1 MLEKVMEK
9 ISFIEVMKDVAE
21 AVARLRSSY
30 SDSIDNANQ
39 RLSEATEEDWWKD
52 SYKRDIEEYT
62 RMISAIDKI
71 SEALLKL
78 M

>member
-21 AVARLRSSY
+21 VVARLRSSY
-30 SDSIDNANQ
+30 NDSIENANNH
-39 RLSEATEEDWWKD
+39 LAEAKEEDWWKD
-52 SYKRDIEEYT
+52 SYQRDIEEYT
-62 RMISAIDKI
+62 RKISAIDKI

>member
-30 SDSIDNANQ
+30 SESIDNANN
-39 RLSEATEEDWWKD
+39 RLAEATEEDWWKD

-62 RMISAIDKI
+62 RKIAAIDKI